1 MADTKISALTALT
14 GANTA
19 PNDLL
24 AIVDT
29 SAVTTKSITRQEL
42 QTFNLGTITTDIK
55 VLDLSA
61 TWNAAGVTFTGLKFN
76 VTDTAS
82 AAASL
87 LLDLQVGGSSRASI
101 NKNGTITGRSGAA
114 TTPGIALSDST
125 GMGLSHMS
133 GIGGMGFTDQG
144 FTRAA
149 VSGVNG
155 EFGVGSSGSY
165 NFGSSTNAPANNFD
179 VRLFRDAANTLAL
192 RNGTNAQTFNSYRS
206 YTDASNY
213 SRLTSKWNTT
223 TAVIHAE
230 GLGTGTDGNIAF
242 NDAALATTATVGYV
256 MIPSC
261 AGAPTGV
268 PADIPT
274 GQVALHFDSTNNKL
288 YVYDGGW
295 LSTAA
300 LT

>member
-19 PNDLL
+19 PDDLL

-82 AAASL
+82 SAASL
-87 LLDLQVGGSSRASI
+87 LMDLQVGGVSKIIVQKAGTLCIGANGVDNIMVRSGTTGPFIQSAQSGISLIVQPSS
-101 NKNGTITGRSGAA
+101 NGTVFVRTRLAIQDYGGSNTIYL
-114 TTPGIALSDST
+114 TT
-125 GMGLSHMS
+125 
-133 GIGGMGFTDQG
+133 
-144 FTRAA
+144 
-149 VSGVNG
+149 
-155 EFGVGSSGSY
+155 
-165 NFGSSTNAPANNFD
+165 
-179 VRLFRDAANTLAL
+179 DADNTLAL
-192 RNGTNAQTFNSYRS
+192 RNGTNAQTFNRYRS
-206 YTDASNY
+206 YADASNY
-213 SRLTSKWNTT
+213 SRLTSKWNST